1 MGTIVAAAKTKE
13 LQLHQVQ
20 HTVDQQ
26 LLDLIAS
33 RQKSDDDESDMD
45 DLMEAYK
52 DLDVNDSAI
61 TS

>member
-1 MGTIVAAAKTKE
+1 MGTIVATAKTKK
-13 LQLHQVQ
+13 LQLQPVE

-45 DLMEAYK
+45 DLIKAYK
-52 DLDVNDSAI
+52 DLDINDSANA
-61 TS
+61 S

>member
-1 MGTIVAAAKTKE
+1 M
-13 LQLHQVQ
+13 
-20 HTVDQQ
+20 DQQ

-45 DLMEAYK
+45 DLMEAFK